1 MTNRPPPTLAKWPFI
16 VSDLLLLLFF
26 VWLIRYVLPSGP
38 KSATEYVFLIFA
50 TLAWMFGAWVCILPW
65 VKEFQAQSKYA
76 ESEALTSAIEQI
88 QRLEEV
94 GARVQSATATWQ
106 AAHDAAARV
115 TNVAKE
121 IEERIK
127 ADSKDFMEF
136 AERINKEEQ
145 QHLRLEVEKLRR
157 SEAEWLQVAAR
168 ILDHTFALTAAALRS
183 GQPNLA
189 AQMTNFQNACRDAA
203 RRVGL
208 VAFHPAIGDP
218 FDDRSQQLED
228 QNAKPEEGSVV
239 SEILATGYTFQGQLL
254 RKALVR
260 LSNAASAPQVSEP
273 VAEAAAAPQPQI
285 HEPDQFAVAEQ
296 AEEIREERIEPET
309 QAVDSP
315 QPIEDFVVESYRPS
329 PEPSDESGQN
339 STDSI
344 LPPPETEEAAA
355 AEYQERHV
363 EIASETNTEHL
374 SADASVE
381 EQINEP
387 IVGEHPIENSPE
399 EHLVEV
405 ASSEMLNEES
415 VIEEK
420 ARRRQRK
427 PDPQTSL
434 PF

>member
-16 VSDLLLLLFF
+16 LTDIVILLGFA
-26 VWLIRYVLPSGP
+26 WLIRFVLPP
-38 KSATEYVFLIFA
+38 KTTFDYLTMITFIVL
-50 TLAWMFGAWVCILPW
+50 WMGVSYIAILPW
-65 VKEFQAQSKYA
+65 LKEYQAQSKYF
-76 ESEALTSAIEQI
+76 ENENLTSAIEQI

-127 ADSKDFMEF
+127 ADAKDFMEF

-208 VAFHPAIGDP
+208 VAFHPAMGDP
-218 FDDRSQQLED
+218 FDERSQQLED

-260 LSNAASAPQVSEP
+260 LSNAASAPEVSEP

-285 HEPDQFAVAEQ
+285 HEPEQFAVAEQ
-296 AEEIREERIEPET
+296 AEEPREERIEPEA
-309 QAVDSP
+309 QVADSP
-315 QPIEDFVVESYRPS
+315 QAIEDFVVDSYRPS
-329 PEPSDESGQN
+329 PEASTEGAPD

-344 LPPPETEEAAA
+344 FPSPESEEATTPEHRHTEIGPETINE
-355 AEYQERHV
+355 QM
-363 EIASETNTEHL
+363 S
-374 SADASVE
+374 SDASVDE
-381 EQINEP
+381 PNNERIVNEQ
-387 IVGEHPIENSPE
+387 PIENSPQ
-399 EHLVEV
+399 EHVVEV
-405 ASSEMLNEES
+405 ASSETANGES

-420 ARRRQRK
+420 TRRRQRK